1 VKKAKALS
9 KNEVE
14 TILRPGQIVGG
25 QYRVDHLV
33 GQGGMA
39 AVWAGTNEHTGKRVA
54 LKVILLSLS
63 TTREAQNLFHSEALA
78 ASRVNHP
85 NVVTVFD
92 VIEHEGMAC
101 IVMEL
106 LDGEPL
112 ASYLARKGFLS
123 VDEATSLLLPA
134 MRGVAAANAQGVIH
148 RDLKPQNIF
157 ICVGPDGRV
166 VTTKVLDF
174 GISVI
179 VERVMDPLAGPVP
192 ALAMGTPAYMSP
204 EHILGAA
211 HVDERADV
219 YGFGVLLYEALT
231 GQMPFPG
238 EPGPALFDR
247 VLNKPAPSVTLFRP
261 DLPPGLVRIIETAM
275 AKDRDLRYSDLN
287 LMASALEDEL
297 MPPTPAPR
305 LLTPVA
311 GVSSFASRD
320 LLSGPLAPAAEAI
333 PKKQPSGKHQETQIL
348 FALAGKVESKESGA
362 QGNTN
367 RGSKHGPEELADV
380 QPEGR
385 ETVLL
390 RRSSRKPLLSGPR
403 SPSGHRRWR
412 GPAGAG
418 LGVALGF
425 LMVWIA
431 MRTVTQAETGAPARV
446 ANAAQPASQ
455 PVAQPA
461 VPALASTATPAAL
474 AVPAPLAASLSPPAP
489 SQGVA
494 PEHSRPASRAHA
506 TPAPVTPS
514 RSRLAMRE
522 TSNYLPTRPQA
533 LREAWERNEP
543 ARAPSSTPGARA
555 FAKST
560 APRAGRLSEADF

>member
-1 VKKAKALS
+1 
-9 KNEVE
+9 
-14 TILRPGQIVGG
+14 
-25 QYRVDHLV
+25 
-33 GQGGMA
+33 
-39 AVWAGTNEHTGKRVA
+39 
-54 LKVILLSLS
+54 
-63 TTREAQNLFHSEALA
+63 
-78 ASRVNHP
+78 
-85 NVVTVFD
+85 
-92 VIEHEGMAC
+92 
-101 IVMEL
+101 
-106 LDGEPL
+106 
-112 ASYLARKGFLS
+112 
-123 VDEATSLLLPA
+123 
-134 MRGVAAANAQGVIH
+134 
-148 RDLKPQNIF
+148 
-157 ICVGPDGRV
+157 
-166 VTTKVLDF
+166 
-174 GISVI
+174 
-179 VERVMDPLAGPVP
+179 
-192 ALAMGTPAYMSP
+192 
-204 EHILGAA
+204 
-211 HVDERADV
+211 
-219 YGFGVLLYEALT
+219 
-231 GQMPFPG
+231 
-238 EPGPALFDR
+238 
-247 VLNKPAPSVTLFRP
+247 VTLFRP

-348 FALAGKVESKESGA
+348 FALAGKVESKENGA

-489 SQGVA
+489 SQRVA